1 MTFFITAH
9 YANGG
14 ISNPLSTIT
23 VQTGVNHDGDAL
35 ADSLDED
42 DDDDG
47 KLDGE
52 GDLCRLSPV
61 GFMSGPTNDT
71 DGDGCRDRDEDDA
84 LIGVTGVSAIPS
96 QEQVMLSWTNPD
108 VPLSHISMSWSEYPS
123 ERIIDGVIA
132 SDDGGVL
139 PTSRSDYRPAG

>member
-1 MTFFITAH
+1 MAASATRF
-9 YANGG
+9 
-14 ISNPLSTIT
+14 PTIT

-47 KLDGE
+47 KLDDE

-61 GFMSGPTNDT
+61 GFISNRTNDT

-84 LIGVTGVSAIPS
+84 LIGVTGVSAIPGRS
-96 QEQVMLSWTNPD
+96 RVMLSWTNPD
-108 VPLSHISMSWSEYPS
+108 VPLDHISIGWSES
-123 ERIIDGVIA
+123 LSTNIRDSVIA
-132 SDDGGVL
+132 SDDGR
-139 PTSRSDYRPAG
+139 SSSHFQSDYRLAG